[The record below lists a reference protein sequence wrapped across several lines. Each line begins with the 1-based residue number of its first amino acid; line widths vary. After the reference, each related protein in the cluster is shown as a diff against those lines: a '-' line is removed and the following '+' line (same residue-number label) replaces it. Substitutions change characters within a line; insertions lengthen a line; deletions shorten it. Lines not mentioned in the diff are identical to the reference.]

1 MFKVVFSD
9 LDGTLLLP
17 DSTIT
22 KENIKAIKELEKN
35 NIKFVVLSGRSY
47 GQMKNV
53 IDELL
58 ENNIKFSAIGT
69 NGAELIN
76 DSGESTYFKFLEKEA
91 IKEIVQKCDDMK
103 LFYQIY
109 TDKGSVTKKIEN
121 SYEEVRNLIES
132 IVENKKYIDEIAKK
146 VHKSMHEETDVVY
159 DIETHLAQ
167 KYMNVTKIIIMS
179 ADNEKL
185 EYISKSIDDICDVE
199 ITSSAKNTIEI
210 GVNGINK
217 GFAVKEYA
225 KINNISLDE
234 VMCIGDNYND
244 VPMLEIAGM
253 SVVMGNAS
261 DEIKKYGKFITK
273 SNLES
278 GVAYAIDELILKN
291 I

>member
-199 ITSSAKNTIEI
+199 ITSSAKSTIEI

-217 GFAVKEYA
+217 GFAVKEYT